1 MRKMC
6 LIVFCSFFVGCVS
19 FNPSHGIIS
28 FGQTAR
34 ETYETL
40 EGVMTTESFVVIPIG
55 SNISSNDDMG
65 LKVGRIMLDGN
76 IIQYLFQAELHTT
89 TWTFTDSISVKIDDK
104 IYRLEDDS
112 PDRQVHDKNYVI
124 EVLRFEITPEM
135 LEEIRKATIF
145 SAELYKRVV
154 TLNENQLQKIK
165 EFLQ

>member
-1 MRKMC
+1 MF
-6 LIVFCSFFVGCVS
+6 FCSFFVGCVS

-28 FGQTAR
+28 FGQTAK

-40 EGVMTTESFVVIPIG
+40 DGVMTTESFVVIPIG
-55 SNISSNDDMG
+55 SSISSHDDMG
-65 LKVGRIMLDGN
+65 LKIGRVLLDGN

-89 TWTFTDSISVKIDDK
+89 TWTFTNNISVKIDDK

-112 PDRQVHDKNYVI
+112 PNRQVHNENYVI
-124 EVLRFEITPEM
+124 EVLRFKITPEM
-135 LEEIRKATIF
+135 LEEIKMATTF

-154 TLNENQLQKIK
+154 TLNEKQLQKLK

>member
-1 MRKMC
+1 MRKIC
-6 LIVFCSFFVGCVS
+6 FIVFCSFFVGCVS

-55 SNISSNDDMG
+55 ASISSHDDMG
-65 LKVGRIMLDGN
+65 LKIGRIMLDGN

-89 TWTFTDSISVKIDDK
+89 TWTFTNNISVKIDDK

-124 EVLRFEITPEM
+124 EVLRFKITPEM
-135 LEEIRKATIF
+135 LEEIKNATTF

-154 TLNENQLQKIK
+154 SLNENQLQKLK
-165 EFLQ
+165 EFLR

>member
-6 LIVFCSFFVGCVS
+6 LIAFCSFFVGCVS

-55 SNISSNDDMG
+55 SNISSHDDMG
-65 LKVGRIMLDGN
+65 LKIGRIMLDGN